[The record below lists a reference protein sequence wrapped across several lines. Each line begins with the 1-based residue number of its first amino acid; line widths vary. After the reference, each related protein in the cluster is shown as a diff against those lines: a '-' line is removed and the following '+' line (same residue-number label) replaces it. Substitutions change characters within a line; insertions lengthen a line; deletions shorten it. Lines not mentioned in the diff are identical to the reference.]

1 MDFRK
6 SRGMTKE
13 IDKKTRNRDNTILR
27 GKLEHYF
34 IFAKMKFTDDFATDG
49 FHVADSKLWK
59 HAVQIRRA
67 LLRCRD
73 LLLLPLKTE
82 RGGGGDRALIWQC
95 IFKNINK
102 HVVGVCLWAWRRPI
116 I

>member
-1 MDFRK
+1 MGKASCGGGGVDFRK
-6 SRGMTKE
+6 SPGMTKE
-13 IDKKTRNRDNTILR
+13 IYKKTRNRVNTILR

-73 LLLLPLKTE
+73 LLLLPLKAE
-82 RGGGGDRALIWQC
+82 GGGGGEIL
-95 IFKNINK
+95 
-102 HVVGVCLWAWRRPI
+102 P
-116 I
+116 